1 MRLLATVIY
10 PLEPAPKGQI
20 RGTVAQGHHVLLDI
34 GHKTTRFKDLN
45 GDYTEG
51 QRTHAIV
58 LTNVYVC
65 LL

>member
-1 MRLLATVIY
+1 MSY
-10 PLEPAPKGQI
+10 I

-51 QRTHAIV
+51 QCTHAIV
-58 LTNVYVC
+58 LTDVYVW
-65 LL
+65 LP